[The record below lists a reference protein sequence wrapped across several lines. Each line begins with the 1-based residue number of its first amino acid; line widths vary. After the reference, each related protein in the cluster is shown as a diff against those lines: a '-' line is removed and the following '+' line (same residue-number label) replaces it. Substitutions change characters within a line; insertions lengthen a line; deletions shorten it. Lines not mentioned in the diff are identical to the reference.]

1 MTTHLLDDLPIIPT
15 IPVAPDPAARRK
27 PLFAALAG
35 VVLLASAG
43 SWAYVH
49 FVGSRYV
56 STDNAYTSAEVAD
69 ITPAIT
75 ALVKTVRVTDT
86 QAVRKGDV
94 LVEFDD
100 TDARLALLQADA
112 ELSRAERRVQ
122 GYLATDQ
129 GFTAQIAARGAE
141 VAQARAQLV
150 TAQSDLD
157 RATLDLSRRQALAHN
172 GSVSG
177 EELSNAQAAFNAARA
192 RRAAAEA
199 AAKQS
204 EANRLAT
211 LGAQRAN
218 AALVTGTTI
227 ETNPEVALARARRD
241 QARVDLARA
250 VLRAPVD
257 GVVAKRAVQVG
268 QRANAGE
275 QLMAIVPS
283 QQMHVDANFKEGQ
296 LAKVR
301 VGQPVELKADLYGNA
316 VVYHGVVE
324 GLAGGTG
331 AAFAAIPA
339 QNATGNWI
347 KVVQRVPVRIVLD
360 PRELAARPLAV
371 GLSMEARV
379 DTRANAVQAAAASA
393 IAQKSATAFAS
404 QS

>member
-1 MTTHLLDDLPIIPT
+1 
-15 IPVAPDPAARRK
+15 
-27 PLFAALAG
+27 
-35 VVLLASAG
+35 
-43 SWAYVH
+43 
-49 FVGSRYV
+49 V

-75 ALVKTVRVTDT
+75 ALVKSVRVTDT
-86 QAVRKGDV
+86 QAVHKGDV
-94 LVEFDD
+94 LVELDD
-100 TDARLALLQADA
+100 TDARLALAQADA

-129 GFTAQIAARGAE
+129 GFSAQLAARGAE
-141 VAQARAQLV
+141 MAQAQAQLA

-177 EELSNAQAAFNAARA
+177 EELSNAQAAFTAAKA

-199 AAKQS
+199 AARQAD
-204 EANRLAT
+204 ANRLAT
-211 LGAQRAN
+211 QGAQRAN
-218 AALVTGTTI
+218 AALVSGTTVD
-227 ETNPEVALARARRD
+227 TNPEVALARAKRD

-268 QRANAGE
+268 QRVNAGE
-275 QLMAIVPS
+275 QLMAVVPS

-301 VGQPVELKADLYGNA
+301 IGQPVELKADLYGGA

-331 AAFAAIPA
+331 SAFAAIPA

-347 KVVQRVPVRIVLD
+347 KVVQRVPVRIALD
-360 PRELAARPLAV
+360 PKELAARPLAV
-371 GLSMEARV
+371 GLSMEASV
-379 DTRANAVQAAAASA
+379 DTRADDADIAAARA
-393 IAQKSATAFAS
+393 IAEKSAAALAP